1 MFFSLPIHVTPS
13 HLRGRV
19 PVPHDR
25 GMNLDFLGA
34 EQNFTVLAGSQPTYR
49 LDFMDDSGNALVLD
63 NVTFDGLLTAPDG
76 TERALDIS
84 QGESGNTLMVVFPTV
99 ETGMYLYELRATSE
113 GGDRLRLAYGRL
125 GVMGTN
131 LELARVEDDT
141 EVRRLAVRVPGNAAA
156 HCMLEWRA
164 VTDAQR
170 AAQDAADSA
179 REAQEALD
187 EMEQVRKEAE
197 DAVKQARDA
206 LGKLNALDAKLAE
219 VEGHITSAIVPNP
232 ETNTWW
238 ICGSNTGYQV
248 TGDPGKSPRLSAVGT
263 WMIWNVETQEWD
275 DTEVSAAGKDGH
287 SPYVNAAGHW
297 CTWNVLTGEY
307 EDTGLAAA
315 GKDGVDGARVRRII
329 VPDKDHIPRSGET
342 CNGGFYYYCPWYDDE
357 ENRHFDVYAWLESDD
372 GSGSWVC
379 VGEANDIA
387 TAEIYG
393 LVRLGTDT
401 TVQDGAPVGND
412 ASGQMSVPRADFTT
426 PGTVRPATADVLADG
441 GAVGF
446 DAEGRMVAQAAAYG
460 RYGAMKPSTSS
471 VPGTWCIGINNDGT
485 AGVNWA
491 GLNSAGVVKLG
502 SQFGQSNPIP
512 YQQGVGATEDH
523 KLANNLVYGGALQ
536 HMSPSAWGSRHMDWL
551 DSQMRET
558 PQWFGDAYYLGLAT
572 SGQFAQSKE
581 RGLELESATADLMAG
596 VYLASSLGN
605 PIDGTAADARGNAV
619 PTAAQ
624 TADYLSRFYYNKS
637 EVFTKEETRKHV
649 AEELKPYA
657 TQSWVE
663 GKGYDTATS
672 VNGKLAGYIPKSP
685 RVERIEV
692 LTREEYNKLTA
703 RDAKT
708 LYIMAASVAS

>member
-1 MFFSLPIHVTPS
+1 
-13 HLRGRV
+13 
-19 PVPHDR
+19 
-25 GMNLDFLGA
+25 MNLDFLGA

-63 NVTFDGLLTAPDG
+63 NVTFDGVLTAPDG

-84 QGESGNTLMVVFPTV
+84 QAESGSTLMMVFPMV
-99 ETGMYLYELRATSE
+99 DVGVYLYELRATSE

-263 WMIWNVETQEWD
+263 WMIWNVVTQEWD
-275 DTEVSAAGKDGH
+275 DTEVSAAGNDGH

-315 GKDGVDGARVRRII
+315 GKDGVDGTAVKRLI
-329 VPDKDHIPRSGET
+329 VPGPQEIPTSGPT
-342 CNGGFYYYCPWYDDE
+342 CNGGYYYYTPFYDDDG
-357 ENRHFDVYAWLESDD
+357 NRHFNVYAWLIASG

>member
-1 MFFSLPIHVTPS
+1 MFDFTGTRFDFTVCSDLREIVAIQFCRAGTTEGVDLSGAAFTCRATERMTGDVLSLPVEH
-13 HLRGRV
+13 
-19 PVPHDR
+19 
-25 GMNLDFLGA
+25 GA
-34 EQNFTVLAGSQPTYR
+34 ETGFLYLTVP
-49 LDFMDDSGNALVLD
+49 
-63 NVTFDGLLTAPDG
+63 
-76 TERALDIS
+76 
-84 QGESGNTLMVVFPTV
+84 
-99 ETGMYLYELRATSE
+99 ELRADEYEYEFYATDTE
-113 GGDRLRLAYGRL
+113 GDVQRVLYGTLTAVSAEHAASLAASAQQATQRTLLARLPEE
-125 GVMGTN
+125 VISP
-131 LELARVEDDT
+131 LELRWKGCSV
-141 EVRRLAVRVPGNAAA
+141 
-156 HCMLEWRA
+156 
-164 VTDAQR
+164 AQK
-170 AAQDAADSA
+170 AAQDAENFAGEAADV
-179 REAQEALD
+179 LK
-187 EMEQVRKEAE
+187 EMAQVRNDAK
-197 DAVKQARDA
+197 DAVKQAQDA

-219 VEGHITSAIVPNP
+219 VEGHIMSAIVPNP

-275 DTEVSAAGKDGH
+275 DTEVSAAGEDGH

-315 GKDGVDGARVRRII
+315 GKDGIDGARVRRII
-329 VPDKDHIPRSGET
+329 VPDKDHIPQSGET

-393 LVRLGTDT
+393 LVRLGTDM
-401 TVQDGAPVGND
+401 TVQNGAPVGND
-412 ASGQMSVPRADFTT
+412 SSGQMSVPHADYTT
-426 PGTVRPATADVLADG
+426 PGTVRPATADVLEDG

-460 RYGAMKPSTSS
+460 RHGTMKPSTNN

-491 GLNSAGVVKLG
+491 GLNRAGVVKLG

-551 DSQMRET
+551 DSQMSET

-572 SGQFAQSKE
+572 SGQFTQSQE
-581 RGLELESATADLMAG
+581 RGLELESATANLMAG
-596 VYLASSLGN
+596 VYLASSMT
-605 PIDGTAADARGNAV
+605 DERGNAV
-619 PTAAQ
+619 PGAAMVLE
-624 TADYLSRFYYNKS
+624 YLNEHYYNKS
-637 EVFTKEETRKHV
+637 QVYTK
-649 AEELKPYA
+649 AEADAALKQYATKAYADSTFATNSELKA
-657 TQSWVE
+657 LDEDAIHKTDQWE
-663 GKGYDTATS
+663 GDMVVT
-672 VNGKLAGYIPKSP
+672 
-685 RVERIEV
+685 E
-692 LTREEYNKLTA
+692 EEYNDMAEHNPKI
-703 RDAKT
+703 KY
-708 LYIMAASVAS
+708 YIV

>member
-1 MFFSLPIHVTPS
+1 M
-13 HLRGRV
+13 
-19 PVPHDR
+19 
-25 GMNLDFLGA
+25 
-34 EQNFTVLAGSQPTYR
+34 LAGSQPTYR

-125 GVMGTN
+125 GVMGSN

-187 EMEQVRKEAE
+187 EMEQVRNDAE

-219 VEGHITSAIVPNP
+219 VEGHITSAIIPNP

-315 GKDGVDGARVRRII
+315 GKDGVDGTAVKRLII
-329 VPDKDHIPRSGET
+329 PGPQEIPTSGPT
-342 CNGGFYYYCPWYDDE
+342 CNGGYYYYTPFYDDDG
-357 ENRHFDVYAWLESDD
+357 NRHFNVYAWLIASG

-393 LVRLGTDT
+393 LVRLGTDM

-412 ASGQMSVPRADFTT
+412 ASGQMSVPRADYTT

-460 RYGAMKPSTSS
+460 RHGTMKPSTNN
-471 VPGTWCIGINNDGT
+471 VPGTWCIGINSDGT

-551 DSQMRET
+551 DSQMSET

-572 SGQFAQSKE
+572 SGQFAQSQE

-663 GKGYDTATS
+663 GKGYDTAAS
-672 VNGKLAGYIPKSP
+672 VNGKLDGYIPKSP

>member
-1 MFFSLPIHVTPS
+1 
-13 HLRGRV
+13 
-19 PVPHDR
+19 
-25 GMNLDFLGA
+25 MNLDFLGA

-63 NVTFDGLLTAPDG
+63 NVTFDGVLTAPDG
-76 TERALDIS
+76 TERLLDIT
-84 QGESGNTLMVVFPTV
+84 QAESGNTLMMVFPMV
-99 ETGMYLYELRATSE
+99 DVGVYLYELRATSE

-141 EVRRLAVRVPGNAAA
+141 EVHRLAVRVPGNAAA

-170 AAQDAADSA
+170 SAQDAADSA
-179 REAQEALD
+179 REAQKALG

-315 GKDGVDGARVRRII
+315 GKDGVDGTAVKRLI
-329 VPDKDHIPRSGET
+329 VPGPQEIPTSGPT
-342 CNGGFYYYCPWYDDE
+342 CNGGYYYYTPFYDDDG
-357 ENRHFDVYAWLESDD
+357 NRHFNVYAWLIASG
-372 GSGSWVC
+372 GSGSWGC

-412 ASGQMSVPRADFTT
+412 ASGQMRVPRADYTT
-426 PGTVRPATADVLADG
+426 PGTVRPATADVLEDG

-471 VPGTWCIGINNDGT
+471 VPGTWCIGINSDGT

-572 SGQFAQSKE
+572 SGQFAQSQA

-663 GKGYDTATS
+663 GKGYDTAAS
-672 VNGKLAGYIPKSP
+672 VNDKLAGYLPKSP